1 MWCPLSAWII
11 ITGPST
17 TCTHPWPWLGGEWSG
32 STAVVLWCCCL
43 QPPHPD
49 NQVMYFL
56 TSTAALGHYTPAA
69 ARPQPPRLGTGSL
82 STIQGWPVLQRV
94 GAELPSTTNN
104 NTTITV
110 LYLLRVHEKF
120 CLNAVHAD
128 HGRVHKRPLSTAQ
141 SPSGLLHAGHWASCA
156 TT

>member
-1 MWCPLSAWII
+1 MSVKVERYINCISTLSAVRWLVSWDRWTCIHVAPGPQVWRPLSAWII

-82 STIQGWPVLQRV
+82 STIQGWPVLQQGGG
-94 GAELPSTTNN
+94 GAAQYNQQQYHHHC
-104 NTTITV
+104 TIFA
-110 LYLLRVHEKF
+110 E
-120 CLNAVHAD
+120 
-128 HGRVHKRPLSTAQ
+128 GS
-141 SPSGLLHAGHWASCA
+141 
-156 TT
+156 